1 MLFIKTVTKPK
12 TLIFI
17 IISLFIFGCK
27 HRPDLSIYFK
37 DTEGCFVFFDTQD
50 SSYQRYNSERC
61 AKRFTPCS
69 TFKIPNT
76 LIALDSKL
84 FSNPDSIVT
93 WDSTKNPPLNYWPS
107 SWKRDNSLR
116 TALQNSVVWFYQEIA
131 RKTGKEKY
139 KDYLNKINY
148 GNKNLAGPIDKF
160 WLSSSLQISA
170 DEQIEFLKK
179 FYSNKLGF
187 SEEHTELTKELLVLE
202 DTGVYT
208 LYGKTGAGS
217 LPNGNFIGWLVGYVE
232 NDKGISFYALNIEG
246 KTFSDISAKRIKL
259 AKKLLKAVEALPRA
273 YQ

>member
-1 MLFIKTVTKPK
+1 MLFIKTVAKPK

-27 HRPDLSIYFK
+27 HRPDLSIYFE

-84 FSNPDSIVT
+84 FSDPDSIVT

-107 SWKRDNSLR
+107 SWRKDNSLR

-148 GNKNLAGPIDKF
+148 GNKDLAGPIDKF
-160 WLSSSLQISA
+160 WLSSSLEISA

>member
-1 MLFIKTVTKPK
+1 MKTK
-12 TLIFI
+12 LLLLI
-17 IISLFIFGCK
+17 IISFLVINCK
-27 HRPDLSIYFK
+27 HKPDLSIYFE
-37 DTEGCFVFFDTQD
+37 DTKGCFVFYDTQD
-50 SSYQRYNSERC
+50 SSYQKYNPERS

-76 LIALDSKL
+76 LIALNENL
-84 FSNPDSIVT
+84 FSDPDSVIIR
-93 WDSTKNPPLNYWPS
+93 DSIKIPRQDYWPK
-107 SWKRDNSLR
+107 SWTEDHSLR

-131 RKTGKEKY
+131 RKIGKEKY
-139 KDYLNKINY
+139 SEYLKKINY
-148 GNKNLAGPIDKF
+148 GNQDLSGPIDEF
-160 WLSSSLQISA
+160 WLSSSLKISA

-179 FYSNKLGF
+179 LYNNKLGF
-187 SEEHTELTKELLVLE
+187 SEKDTQILKDIIVLE

-246 KTFSDISAKRIKL
+246 KTFKEISTKRIKL